1 MAVNLRYQF
10 TRLNIAEKLI
20 VVNVA
25 LFIITRLVAVLF
37 GTSVDALVHWFEL
50 PKDFGTFITQPWSIV
65 TYAFFHG
72 NLGHIFFNMIMLY
85 FTGRIFMNLFGERKF
100 INVYF
105 LGAIF
110 GGLLFMLSYNIFP
123 ALTGLNNSLIGASAA
138 VMAVLIF
145 VCTYTPNQEVRVI
158 FFNIKLWHLG
168 VTFIVID
175 LVFIGGNS
183 NIGGRL
189 SHLGGAFIG
198 YLYASQL
205 TKGRDIGAGFSR
217 MLDSIQ
223 NLFTKEKK
231 APLKTVYR
239 KPSSNLKTVA
249 ASDKE
254 KHQRQIDIILDK
266 ISKSGYESL
275 SKAEKDFL
283 FKAGKE

>member
-198 YLYASQL
+198 YLYASHL
-205 TKGRDIGAGFSR
+205 TKGRDIGAGFSI

>member
-110 GGLLFMLSYNIFP
+110 GGLIFMLSYNIFP

-205 TKGRDIGAGFSR
+205 TKGRDIGAGFSK

>member
-205 TKGRDIGAGFSR
+205 TKGRDIGAGFSG

>member
-25 LFIITRLVAVLF
+25 MFIITRLVAVLF

>member
-175 LVFIGGNS
+175 LVFIGGSS

-205 TKGRDIGAGFSR
+205 TKGRDIGAGFSG

>member
-105 LGAIF
+105 LGDILDDIIASKSDRIQAIASLWGNQKLIYNILKKLLF
-110 GGLLFMLSYNIFP
+110 AYIILVSILITKKVYQTDHLQHGLLKN
-123 ALTGLNNSLIGASAA
+123 
-138 VMAVLIF
+138 
-145 VCTYTPNQEVRVI
+145 
-158 FFNIKLWHLG
+158 
-168 VTFIVID
+168 
-175 LVFIGGNS
+175 
-183 NIGGRL
+183 
-189 SHLGGAFIG
+189 
-198 YLYASQL
+198 
-205 TKGRDIGAGFSR
+205 
-217 MLDSIQ
+217 
-223 NLFTKEKK
+223 
-231 APLKTVYR
+231 
-239 KPSSNLKTVA
+239 
-249 ASDKE
+249 
-254 KHQRQIDIILDK
+254 
-266 ISKSGYESL
+266 
-275 SKAEKDFL
+275 
-283 FKAGKE
+283 